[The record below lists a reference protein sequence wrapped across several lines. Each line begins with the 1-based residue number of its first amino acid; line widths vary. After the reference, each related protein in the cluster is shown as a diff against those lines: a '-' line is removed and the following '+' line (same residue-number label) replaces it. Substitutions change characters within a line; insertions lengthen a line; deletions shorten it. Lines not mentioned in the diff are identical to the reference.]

1 LKKGKDYSRIKLPK
15 ISIHE
20 RPVEA
25 IKKAR
30 LRDKVK
36 IRIGGGQIE
45 KGGGTLGLYEA
56 RSRLETF

>member
-1 LKKGKDYSRIKLPK
+1 MKGT
-15 ISIHE
+15 
-20 RPVEA
+20 VEA

-36 IRIGGGQIE
+36 IMIGGSQIE
-45 KGGGTLGLYEA
+45 KGGGALGLYEA